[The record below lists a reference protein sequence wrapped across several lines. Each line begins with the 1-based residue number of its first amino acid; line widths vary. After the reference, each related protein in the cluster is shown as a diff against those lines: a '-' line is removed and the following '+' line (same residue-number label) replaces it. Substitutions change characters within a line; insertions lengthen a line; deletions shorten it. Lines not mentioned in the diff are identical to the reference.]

1 MKYNK
6 IILRRWHYAN
16 KQNNILLFMIFS
28 TPAIKA
34 RFPFDILVRNVIYQ
48 KRMKIPWN
56 THFSSTNSFILRST
70 ICFAFCHCFKVS
82 ATPSTMIDFYEACFI
97 GLSIEQCKK
106 RMLVHDWNIK
116 ILLIDQIYLAQ
127 I

>member
-16 KQNNILLFMIFS
+16 KQINILLFMIFS

-56 THFSSTNSFILRST
+56 THISSTNSFILRST
-70 ICFAFCHCFKVS
+70 ICFAFFHCFKVS
-82 ATPSTMIDFYEACFI
+82 AIPSTMIDFYEAYHI

-106 RMLVHDWNIK
+106 RMLVNE
-116 ILLIDQIYLAQ
+116 LLPNWKV
-127 I
+127 